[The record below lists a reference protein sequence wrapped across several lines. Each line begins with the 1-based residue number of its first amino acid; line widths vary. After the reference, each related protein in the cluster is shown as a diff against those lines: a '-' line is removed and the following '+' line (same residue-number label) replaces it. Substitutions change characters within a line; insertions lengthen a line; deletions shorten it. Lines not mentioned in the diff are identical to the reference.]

1 MKLSFNSP
9 LMDFLTTTAQFI
21 ALNIIF
27 ILCCLPII
35 TIGPAVAALYQVIL
49 REIRGEHGYL
59 VKKFFHHF
67 KEMFVQSFFT
77 SLLFLAVILILLY
90 NIAFW
95 NELKGILATVIS
107 VLLYILVLVSA
118 CIVIYVFPLM
128 ARFKAGFLQTI
139 KNAFFIALTNPKAT
153 ISLLVIHA
161 LTVGIIYIFPP
172 SKIFMLLIGFSFV
185 AYCNSYLLNK
195 IFKLYEPK
203 EEASSLE
210 FSSLNS

>member
-1 MKLSFNSP
+1 MKLSYSSP
-9 LMDFLTTTAQFI
+9 LMDFLNTTVQFI

-59 VKKFFHHF
+59 IKKFFHHF

-77 SLLFLAVILILLY
+77 SLLLLSVILILLY
-90 NIAFW
+90 NIMFW
-95 NELKGILATVIS
+95 NELNSILATVIN
-107 VLLYILVLVSA
+107 VLLYILLLVSV

-128 ARFKAGFLQTI
+128 ARFKNGFQKTI
-139 KNAFFIALTNPKAT
+139 KNAFFIALANLKAT

-172 SKIFMLLIGFSFV
+172 SKIFMLFIGFSFV
-185 AYCNSYLLNK
+185 VYCNSYILNK
-195 IFKLYEPK
+195 VFKLYEPK
-203 EEASSLE
+203 EEVSSLE
-210 FSSLNS
+210 FSSLNL